1 MQRPYLII
9 GLFFLILVTA
19 CGGPKV
25 KLFSDAGDPLREFTL
40 EGRGSDKI
48 LLVPMHG
55 IITDTP
61 KERFLAQSPSM
72 VENIVSQLR
81 KAEEDNRIKAVLF
94 EINSP
99 GGTIT
104 ASDLLYHE
112 ISSFKERTGK
122 KVAVSMMDIATSG
135 AYYVSLPADMITAH
149 PTTVTGSVGV
159 LFLQP
164 KIAGLMEKIGLSVD
178 VRKFGKNKDMASPF
192 RDSSEEEQK
201 FLQKLVDDMG
211 ERFISLVQKHRKPN
225 QKALAEISTA
235 RIFLADEA
243 LHLGLVDK
251 VLYLSDAIRESK
263 QLAGLPADARVVVY
277 RRTEFPDDNYYNT
290 LGTTSEG
297 LNIKTFNIELSEIF
311 CLKTG
316 FYYLWPGAIPVER

>member
-1 MQRPYLII
+1 MQKPYLVIA
-9 GLFFLILVTA
+9 LLVLIFVTA
-19 CGGPKV
+19 CGGPRV
-25 KLFSDAGDPLREFTL
+25 KLFSDAGDPLKEYTL
-40 EGRGSDKI
+40 EGRGSDK
-48 LLVPMHG
+48 LLLIPVHG
-55 IITDTP
+55 MITDTP

-72 VENIVSQLR
+72 VENVVSQLR
-81 KAEEDNRIKAVLF
+81 KAEQDIRIKAVLF

-159 LFLQP
+159 IFLQP

-178 VRKFGKNKDMASPF
+178 VRKFGKNKDMATPF
-192 RDSSEEEQK
+192 RDSSEEEQR

-225 QKALAEISTA
+225 PKALAEISTA
-235 RIFLADEA
+235 RIFFADEA
-243 LHLGLVDK
+243 LQLGLVDK
-251 VLYLSDAIRESK
+251 VFYLSDAIRESK

-277 RRTEFPDDNYYNT
+277 RRAEFPDDNYYNT
-290 LGTTSEG
+290 SSAASEG
-297 LNIKTFNIELSEIF
+297 LIIKTFNIELSEIF
-311 CLKTG
+311 GLKTG
-316 FYYLWPGAIPVER
+316 FYYLWAGAISSER